1 MKKTIYLLGFL
12 PIWLSAQCLDCNDK
26 TKDWRIA
33 AGVTLYNNTQYG
45 SGYIDNDYRPLE
57 FNLRYKFSNNHV
69 IRMSLPIVIKQKL
82 DGSIVNH
89 PGYYGNIS
97 LEDYY
102 KFMLSLGAGE
112 HYQMIE
118 HNYNLYGTALGYD
131 YNYSITPAFSAFAG
145 IDFAYYYTERNFDY
159 NGIAYSLSPDNYVSK
174 MYLLEYVQYNEHIY
188 ECALKPMAGIRYQ
201 YQKLLFEI
209 SLGYM
214 FFNYKHVVNN
224 ESNKYYPNDNQSF
237 QESEKITLPTIGIQ
251 QQLVYQLSLNYTF

>member
-1 MKKTIYLLGFL
+1 MKKTIYLLAFL

-26 TKDWRIA
+26 TKDWRFA

-57 FNLRYKFSNNHV
+57 FNLRYKFNNNHV

-89 PGYYGNIS
+89 PVYYGNVS

-102 KFMLSLGAGE
+102 NFMLTEYARE

-118 HNYNLYGTALGYD
+118 HNYSLYGTALGYD
-131 YNYSITPAFSAFAG
+131 YNYSFTPRFSAFAG
-145 IDFAYYYTERNFDY
+145 VDLAYYYTERNFVY
-159 NGIAYSLSPDNYVSK
+159 YGIAYLRPDNFVSK
-174 MYLLEYVQYNEHIY
+174 VYLLEYVQYNEHIY
-188 ECALKPMAGIRYQ
+188 EYAIKPMAGIRYQ

-214 FFNYKHVVNN
+214 FFNYKHAVNK
-224 ESNKYYPNDNQSF
+224 ESNKLYPSENKSF
-237 QESEKITLPTIGIQ
+237 QETDKITLPNYGIQ